1 MLNRLRRYSCRNDD
15 SVRTDVPDWAQGEAL
30 REHLRQQKNVDLEDV
45 FGPIRMSG
53 VLRMLPGEAK
63 RTRGS
68 SIIGVAP
75 PTQFEKDEYN
85 RRLGLDGGP
94 GERFAMSSSPSPPT
108 RQSLERPVMKLPGE
122 EINLPTPRS
131 E

>member
-1 MLNRLRRYSCRNDD
+1 
-15 SVRTDVPDWAQGEAL
+15 
-30 REHLRQQKNVDLEDV
+30 
-45 FGPIRMSG
+45 
-53 VLRMLPGEAK
+53 MLPGEA
-63 RTRGS
+63 RRPRGN

-94 GERFAMSSSPSPPT
+94 GERFAMSSSPSPLPQ
-108 RQSLERPVMKLPGE
+108 QSPERPVVKLPGE